1 GESDEMI
8 SEKAQVESARSAII
22 SSEELGHKV
31 SSLEDRYQGLRRLH
45 EARLKDVIS
54 EVKELSKLIGK
65 EKSELQELRARR
77 EGQLRELELRISG
90 QILELRESRSG
101 AEGGIEAKIKDHIH
115 RMETLELSRSA
126 EIDIHREDQFE
137 EVSRSL
143 NGLTQKVECLRKKRK
158 SMAALLKEELA
169 GEESVRR
176 EGSVQGL
183 RQLLDDTLSH
193 FQTEMAASRINRLE
207 MDRQILEQLELACQ
221 DTENKL
227 SRMISYSENQ
237 NSSN

>member
-1 GESDEMI
+1 MI
-8 SEKAQVESARSAII
+8 SENAQVESTRSAILPGGQVPGPEEA
-22 SSEELGHKV
+22 SRGPSE
-31 SSLEDRYQGLRRLH
+31 
-45 EARLKDVIS
+45 

-137 EVSRSL
+137 EVSKSL

-169 GEESVRR
+169 GDRD
-176 EGSVQGL
+176 GDLQD
-183 RQLLDDTLSH
+183 Q
-193 FQTEMAASRINRLE
+193 QTGDGQADPRAAGARLPGHG
-207 MDRQILEQLELACQ
+207 
-221 DTENKL
+221 K
-227 SRMISYSENQ
+227 
-237 NSSN
+237 